1 MENRIEWVDI
11 AKGIGI
17 ILVIAGH
24 CFYLGYSYP
33 LYAFHMP
40 LFFFLSGLL
49 FKDKKEGFGD
59 FFKRKTKSLMRPWLI
74 ILFIS
79 FLVCLAIPQWRN
91 EITLKAVLSDLY
103 TANTNVF
110 QNSSLWYLV
119 CFYFM
124 LLFFFFVKKI
134 KMSTSFAIVSIILA
148 VGLLWI
154 KELLDMT
161 NLPFHR
167 FPFKIDSALVALVFF
182 YVAYLLKEK
191 INSFITR
198 KINLLL
204 ILLIVLVAAA
214 LCVLNGWS
222 NINSLDFGRIRLL
235 YFPIAF
241 MGVASVCLVSSL
253 IITRMKWKPL
263 NSFLA
268 YYGKNSLLIFGF
280 QSLFIRLYILVFSN
294 LGGGKMELYANYPFH
309 HQVGAFLV
317 VTFIISPMI
326 VFLFSY
332 LKKTGIR
339 IL

>member
-1 MENRIEWVDI
+1 MENRIEWIDI

-17 ILVIAGH
+17 ILVIVGH

-49 FKDKKEGFGD
+49 FKDKKERFGII
-59 FFKRKTKSLMRPWLI
+59 FKSKTKSLMRPWLI
-74 ILFIS
+74 ILFVS

-124 LLFFFFVKKI
+124 LLIFFFVNKI
-134 KMSTSFAIVSIILA
+134 KRTILFVIVSIVFA

-167 FPFKIDSALVALVFF
+167 LPFKIDSALVALVFF
-182 YVAYLLKEK
+182 CVAYLLKGK
-191 INSFITR
+191 IFSLMTR
-198 KINLLL
+198 KISLL
-204 ILLIVLVAAA
+204 IIMPIILLAAV

-235 YFPIAF
+235 YYPVAF
-241 MGVASVCLVSSL
+241 LGITSVCLVSL
-253 IITRMKWKPL
+253 YITRLNWKPL
-263 NSFLA
+263 SSFLEF
-268 YYGKNSLLIFGF
+268 YGKNSLLIFGF
-280 QSLFIRLYILVFSN
+280 QSLFIRLHLLLFNKSQE
-294 LGGGKMELYANYPFH
+294 LEMELYANNPIFH
-309 HQVGAFLV
+309 QISSFVV
-317 VTFIISPMI
+317 VTFVISPLI
-326 VFLFSY
+326 SFLFGY
-332 LKKTGIR
+332 WRKRGIK